1 MPTSAGQ
8 EIIQAMTELW
18 RSNFRIQR
26 GREPD
31 DHDLAEY
38 RYHTFGIGEKPAIT
52 VESFLAGLGK

>member
-1 MPTSAGQ
+1 
-8 EIIQAMTELW
+8 MTELW